1 MGGLPINQLD
11 FIFGLILVILLLRG
25 LYNGFI
31 REIASIV
38 GLIIGLFLASRL
50 YKSVVPLAERFIED
64 EAYAQIVSYVVVLV
78 GTFLVVLIVLAILRN
93 IFHMTLLGGLDRFA
107 GGVMGLVKGGLL
119 CAIILM
125 IMTAFLPA
133 DSESLTKSRIA
144 PQINRVTTSISTFLP
159 RDMRDDIR
167 AKGSYLH
174 EMWNKDWADELRRK
188 HHKEPIK

>member
-1 MGGLPINQLD
+1 
-11 FIFGLILVILLLRG
+11 
-25 LYNGFI
+25 
-31 REIASIV
+31 
-38 GLIIGLFLASRL
+38 
-50 YKSVVPLAERFIED
+50 
-64 EAYAQIVSYVVVLV
+64 
-78 GTFLVVLIVLAILRN
+78 
-93 IFHMTLLGGLDRFA
+93 
-107 GGVMGLVKGGLL
+107 MGLVKGTVL

-125 IMTAFLPA
+125 LMTAFLPA

-144 PQINRVTTSISTFLP
+144 PQINRITTSIATFLP

>member
-38 GLIIGLFLASRL
+38 GLFIGLFLASRL

-64 EAYAQIVSYVVVLV
+64 QAYAQIASYVVVLA
-78 GTFLVVLIVLAILRN
+78 GTFLVVLIALAILRN
-93 IFHMTLLGGLDRFA
+93 IFHMTLLGGVDRFA
-107 GGVMGLVKGGLL
+107 GGF
-119 CAIILM
+119 
-125 IMTAFLPA
+125 MTAFLPA
-133 DSESLTKSRIA
+133 DNESLTKSRIA
-144 PQINRVTTSISTFLP
+144 PQINKITSSIATFLP
-159 RDMRDDIR
+159 QDMREDIR